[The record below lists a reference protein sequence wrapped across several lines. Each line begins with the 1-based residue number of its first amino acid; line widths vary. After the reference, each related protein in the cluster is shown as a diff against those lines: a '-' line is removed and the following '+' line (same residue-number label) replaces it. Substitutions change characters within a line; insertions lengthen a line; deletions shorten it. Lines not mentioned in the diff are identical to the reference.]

1 VRVMEDFAFQC
12 LKCGTCCN
20 PRQANIDEDTSY
32 FIPIYLNEVDGI
44 IELAE
49 QQNLSI
55 QLEPDLIYFDELN
68 NRLIIVTFA
77 LNLDQ
82 GCPFYSST
90 CAIYDQRPIT
100 CKAYPLTIFQQEGT
114 TGIMVKPECSFVQ
127 DNHPKLK
134 GLDYYELGEVFGDEF
149 PFAREIQIA
158 GNAITTKMLQ
168 LESEG
173 KIRVP
178 VKVHVELS
186 EETRNLEKV
195 RLDSIN

>member
-1 VRVMEDFAFQC
+1 MEDFAFQC

-68 NRLIIVTFA
+68 NRLLIVTFA